1 MASYYLYTT
10 ILLPSR
16 YNNILS
22 LITVYTVR
30 KEMKCRGDSEIL
42 HEIVRDTSRKSEKHE
57 LILEV
62 SQTVSCSILESPIR
76 FIFFSN
82 NGCVHL

>member
-1 MASYYLYTT
+1 MQIYILYT
-10 ILLPSR
+10 
-16 YNNILS
+16 
-22 LITVYTVR
+22 VK
-30 KEMKCRGDSEIL
+30 KEMKWSRNSEIL

-76 FIFFSN
+76 FIFFSK

>member
-1 MASYYLYTT
+1 MQIYILYT
-10 ILLPSR
+10 
-16 YNNILS
+16 
-22 LITVYTVR
+22 VK
-30 KEMKCRGDSEIL
+30 KEMKWSRNSEIL